1 MKHSIAGCPAGVGWG
16 DLQAF
21 AICALRQR
29 LGMLLALLFAAC
41 LPAFAQ
47 SEADS
52 PASGGT
58 VPLVSSAP
66 FAQID
71 SLERA
76 WTEAIAS
83 AHRLKASHKS
93 SEAAHETFRATKA
106 TRYPTVAAQGGH
118 FWLDEAPSAVVSVP
132 GSSGL
137 PVVLDDQFWAGQV
150 TATLPLFTSGRIRH
164 GVDAAKAGW
173 KAAQAEE
180 RRETLDLKLGVA
192 SAYVNVLRATRAVR
206 VADSNVSSLASHSQ
220 NVSNLLVQG
229 FVARNDFLA
238 SQVVLA
244 DARQR
249 EIQARN
255 ALDLASAS
263 YNRFLVRPLTNLV
276 RLEDL
281 TPAPAVGAVSEL
293 TTRAFQQRPELVVL
307 AEQANA
313 LRQQARS
320 VRASAL
326 PSIGVSGGYLH
337 LENSYLERD
346 HVWMAGVVGSWN
358 IFDSGLTRH
367 KARAVDD
374 QADAATAMRAEAMSG
389 VSLQVREA
397 WLAVDETRQRME
409 VTRDA
414 VAQAEENLNVA
425 RDRYRT
431 GTGTNTEVLD
441 AETLRVRSLGNHDNA
456 IYDSVL
462 AGLRLR
468 RAVGDL

>member
-1 MKHSIAGCPAGVGWG
+1 MG
-16 DLQAF
+16 
-21 AICALRQR
+21 CAL
-29 LGMLLALLFAAC
+29 LIAVC
-41 LPAFAQ
+41 LSASGQ
-47 SEADS
+47 SEANS
-52 PASGGT
+52 RASRDT
-58 VPLVSSAP
+58 NSVAVSAP
-66 FAQID
+66 LEQTD

-93 SEAAHETFRATKA
+93 TEAARETFSATKA
-106 TRYPTVAAQGGH
+106 TRYPTVTAQGGH
-118 FWLDEAPSAVVSVP
+118 FWLDEAPAAVVSLP
-132 GSSGL
+132 GSPGL
-137 PVVLDDQFWAGQV
+137 PVVLDDQFWAGRV

-164 GVDAAKAGW
+164 GVDAAKASW

-180 RRETLDLKLGVA
+180 RCETLDLKLGVA
-192 SAYVNVLRATRAVR
+192 DAFVKVLRATRAVR

-220 NVSNLLVQG
+220 NVSNLFAKG
-229 FVARNDFLA
+229 FVARNDLLA

-263 YNRFLVRPLTNLV
+263 YNRFLVRPLTNAVL
-276 RLEDL
+276 LEDL
-281 TPAPAVGAVSEL
+281 APAPREGDVNEL
-293 TTRAFQQRPELVVL
+293 TAQAFQKRPELVVL
-307 AEQANA
+307 AEQADA
-313 LRQQARS
+313 LRKQAKS

-326 PSIGVSGGYLH
+326 PSIGVSASYLH

-346 HVWMAGVVGSWN
+346 HVWMVGIAGSWN

-374 QADAATAMRAEAMSG
+374 QADAATAMRSEAMSG
-389 VSLQVREA
+389 VSLQVRQA
-397 WLAVDETRQRME
+397 WLDVDETRQRLE

-431 GTGTNTEVLD
+431 GTGINTEVLD

-456 IYDSVL
+456 IYDSVM

>member
-1 MKHSIAGCPAGVGWG
+1 MMKIFLGMMSGRSGLMG
-16 DLQAF
+16 
-21 AICALRQR
+21 CAL
-29 LGMLLALLFAAC
+29 LMAAC
-41 LPAFAQ
+41 L
-47 SEADS
+47 S
-52 PASGGT
+52 ASGQSGANSSLSRDANST
-58 VPLVSSAP
+58 AASAP
-66 FAQID
+66 GVQME

-83 AHRLKASHKS
+83 AHRLKASHKTTDS
-93 SEAAHETFRATKA
+93 AHEKVSETMAA
-106 TRYPTVAAQGGH
+106 RYPTVSAQGGH
-118 FWLDEAPSAVVSVP
+118 FWLDEAPAAIVSLP
-132 GSSGL
+132 GLPTL

-150 TATLPLFTSGRIRH
+150 TTTLPLFTSGRIH
-164 GVDAAKAGW
+164 YGIDAARAGW

-192 SAYVNVLRATRAVR
+192 GAYVKVLRAIRAVG
-206 VADSNVSSLASHSQ
+206 VADSNVASLSSHFLNA
-220 NVSNLLVQG
+220 SNLFEKG
-229 FVARNDFLA
+229 FVARSDLLA

-255 ALDLASAS
+255 GLDLASAN
-263 YNRFLVRPLTNLV
+263 YNRLLVRPLTNTL

-281 TPAPAVGAVSEL
+281 NSPQPMEDISEL
-293 TTRAFQQRPELVVL
+293 TAQAFRQRPELVVL
-307 AEQANA
+307 AEHSGA
-313 LRQQARS
+313 LRKQAKS

-326 PSIGVSGGYLH
+326 PSIGVSGSYLH
-337 LENSYLERD
+337 LENSHLQRD
-346 HVWMAGVVGSWN
+346 HVWMVGVVGSWK

-374 QADAATAMRAEAMSG
+374 EADAADELRAEAMDG
-389 VSLQVREA
+389 VSLQVRQA
-397 WLAVDETRQRME
+397 WLDMDETHRRLE

-431 GTGTNTEVLD
+431 GAGTNTEVLD
-441 AETLRVRSLGNHDNA
+441 AETLRIRSLGNHDNA
-456 IYDSVL
+456 IYDAVM
-462 AGLRLR
+462 AGFRLR